1 LDFLELKRL
10 TTFTTNPVI
19 ITRKPIGKL
28 TIKNHKYPPPP
39 EPSSNM
45 EPSRKSE
52 ERKAAMMG
60 RTAIKNPINT
70 KEGFLNITLLS
81 ITN

>member
-1 LDFLELKRL
+1 
-10 TTFTTNPVI
+10 
-19 ITRKPIGKL
+19 
-28 TIKNHKYPPPP
+28 
-39 EPSSNM
+39 M